1 MDFPTNIHWSI
12 SLADKETDK
21 KRTYSDISVD
31 LILSSDGVCSKQ
43 VDELGRGEGSILH
56 ARENLVSGVGWLG
69 DKSIRRGL
77 RVVRTASQ
85 ELEAR
90 ATQAVGGTD
99 GTSELDARKEIWD
112 MRRRNRVLD
121 RERTSHRKR
130 PDALQ
135 QRG

>member
-1 MDFPTNIHWSI
+1 M
-12 SLADKETDK
+12 
-21 KRTYSDISVD
+21 
-31 LILSSDGVCSKQ
+31 CSKQ

-69 DKSIRRGL
+69 DKSVRRGL

-99 GTSELDARKEIWD
+99 GTSELDARKENLD
-112 MRRRNRVLD
+112 VRRWNRVLD

-135 QRG
+135 QRE